1 MCAVNTSELTT
12 GNYSGFSWSTW
23 PPATS
28 GASGIASGGGI
39 VQTSLHIK
47 VTDIYLSG
55 GIVQCSVT
63 LMPNYVE
70 IFSTNATVL
79 AYCKL

>member
-1 MCAVNTSELTT
+1 MDSVGLH
-12 GNYSGFSWSTW
+12 GRLPLLG
-23 PPATS
+23 PR
-28 GASGIASGGGI
+28 SGIASGGSI
-39 VQTSLHIK
+39 VQTSLHIE

-79 AYCKL
+79 AYCEL